1 MLCDEE
7 GDASFSQTFCILLHH
22 IISHDLNIP
31 SVGLQQEV
39 THDMSLRGQGD
50 AMVCIRIGG
59 KVFLQHLHELSAG
72 TIEWQVEH
80 IDLDAWEMVV
90 HIVAEPNFT
99 VVLLLADHDSVL
111 CLSHQH
117 NLLFFE
123 SKHHEHLGSE
133 KTTAERILSEEG
145 KWAEIRHVGVEQDE
159 RNVQL
164 MQLVGKRSGYFKR

>member
-1 MLCDEE
+1 MLCDKE

-22 IISHDLNIP
+22 IISHNLNITA
-31 SVGLQQEV
+31 VGLQQEV
-39 THDMSLRGQGD
+39 PHDMSFRGEGD
-50 AMVCIRIGG
+50 AMMCIRICSEI
-59 KVFLQHLHELSAG
+59 FLQHLHELSAG

-90 HIVAEPNFT
+90 HIVTEPYLT

-117 NLLFFE
+117 NLLFFK